1 MNTND
6 KRAYSRPEF
15 CNTHGIGQTK
25 FYEEVKEGRLK
36 VRKVGRKTIILRDDA
51 EDWLQ
56 QLPTLPAARAA

>member
-1 MNTND
+1 MTTND

-15 CNTHGIGQTK
+15 CNAHGIGQTK

-36 VRKVGRKTIILRDDA
+36 VRKVGRKTIVLRDDA

-56 QLPTLPAARAA
+56 QLPTLSVA